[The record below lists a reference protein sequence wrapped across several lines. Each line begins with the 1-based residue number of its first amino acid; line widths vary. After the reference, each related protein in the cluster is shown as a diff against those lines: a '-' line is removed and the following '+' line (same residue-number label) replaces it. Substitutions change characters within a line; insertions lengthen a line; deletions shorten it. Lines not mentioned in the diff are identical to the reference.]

1 MVRTSA
7 SQFHQCVAYVK
18 LETVVIILKLRTLNP
33 SIFYTEDLDWSIIL
47 SVFILLEYDFH
58 MPRKCKYRCNGCG
71 HENTYEVPDFEGDYT
86 NYGNKL
92 PCGQCGQIAGMM
104 FMEDLGYN

>member
-1 MVRTSA
+1 
-7 SQFHQCVAYVK
+7 
-18 LETVVIILKLRTLNP
+18 
-33 SIFYTEDLDWSIIL
+33 
-47 SVFILLEYDFH
+47 

-71 HENTYEVPDFEGDYT
+71 HENTYEVPDFEGDYM

>member
-1 MVRTSA
+1 
-7 SQFHQCVAYVK
+7 
-18 LETVVIILKLRTLNP
+18 
-33 SIFYTEDLDWSIIL
+33 
-47 SVFILLEYDFH
+47 
-58 MPRKCKYRCNGCG
+58 MPRKCKYHCNSCG
-71 HENTYEVPDFEGDYT
+71 HENTYEVPDFEGDYM